1 MTIYKVQAPDG
12 SIIEI
17 EGPEGATDEQ
27 LGQAA
32 QAAYAE
38 KQSAQPARVELR
50 GMAEPDEPGALA
62 SFGRRAASLA
72 DVTVGGVLP
81 AAAQLIGYPLARVGR
96 TPEEAQAMTQRLVSR
111 VEQPFGKAFGVAG
124 TPEYQTEAG
133 RQLMNFI
140 GQNVQKGAK
149 WISEQTGLPVQ
160 DVESYLGSAAI
171 AAPTVGQAAGRAA
184 APLLEQASMGVRM
197 PFEPA
202 LQARRERMSMEDY
215 ARGPQIDAA
224 AEAQRLKIALNPT
237 DIQPTFG
244 PKLTSALAGPRGPEV
259 LAGVNKRRVREIALN
274 ELDLPLTTDLSGK
287 DAFSQARTQ
296 IATPY
301 AEVRSLP
308 VMRADAA
315 ILGELD
321 ALRPSQ
327 ALIGKDRAAAAANK
341 LIDDALKKTQQGLT
355 GGQVLDNIRSLRT
368 DSQRT
373 YKNPNATPT
382 QIDLA
387 DTQLAIATKLETLI
401 EANITDKKLL
411 ANFRDARQ
419 KMAKTYAYEGATDF
433 NTGMVDVGKLG
444 RITAKDNTLTGDIA
458 ALGKIAGNFPD
469 VFTTQA
475 TSGFFTTPRLA
486 RSGVGGGA
494 GALIGSQFGLTGSV
508 MGGLLGGAAGEAAGA
523 LAARR
528 MASPGYQAGLTLR
541 DMRIPVAPLAAP
553 VASPGMLGGILS
565 PEEISRAAEVY

>member
-1 MTIYKVQAPDG
+1 MATNPFAQFVEPDN
-12 SIIEI
+12 
-17 EGPEGATDEQ
+17 PFAQFVTQPQEQ
-27 LGQAA
+27 
-32 QAAYAE
+32 
-38 KQSAQPARVELR
+38 PTRIELR
-50 GMAEPDEPGALA
+50 GMAQPDEPSALA

-111 VEQPFGKAFGVAG
+111 VDQPFGKAFGVAG

-133 RQLMNFI
+133 RQFMEFV
-140 GQNVQKGAK
+140 GQNVQSLAKG
-149 WISEQTGLPVQ
+149 ISEKTGVPVQ
-160 DVESYLGSAAI
+160 DVESYIGSATI
-171 AAPTVGQAAGRAA
+171 AAPAVARAAGRAA
-184 APLLEQASMGVRM
+184 APALEQAAIGARM

-202 LQARRERMSMEDY
+202 LQARRERLSMEDY

-274 ELDLPLTTDLSGK
+274 ELDLPLTTDLSSK
-287 DAFSQARTQ
+287 EAFSQARVQ
-296 IATPY
+296 VAAPY
-301 AEVRSLP
+301 SQVRSLP
-308 VMRADAA
+308 LMKADDA

-321 ALRPSQ
+321 ALRPNQ
-327 ALIGKDRAAAAANK
+327 ALIGKDRTAAAANK
-341 LIDDALKKTQQGLT
+341 LIDDAVKKTQQGLT
-355 GGQVLDNIRSLRT
+355 GGQVLDNIRSLRA
-368 DSQRT
+368 DSQRA
-373 YKNPNATPT
+373 YKNPSATPA

-387 DTQLAIATKLETLI
+387 DTQLAIATKLEALI

-411 ANFRDARQ
+411 ADFRDARQ

-433 NTGMVDVGKLG
+433 NTGMVDVGKLS

-475 TSGFFTTPRLA
+475 TSGFFTVPRLT
-486 RSGVGGGA
+486 RSGIGGGA
-494 GALIGSQFGLTGSV
+494 GALYGSQFGITGTV
-508 MGGLLGGAAGEAAGA
+508 LGGLLGGAAGEAAGA

-553 VASPGMLGGILS
+553 TAAPGMLGGILS
-565 PEEISRAAEVY
+565 PEEINRAETY

>member
-12 SIIEI
+12 SILEI

-32 QAAYAE
+32 QAAYTERPPAR
-38 KQSAQPARVELR
+38 AQP
-50 GMAEPDEPGALA
+50 EPGFLT
-62 SFGRRAASLA
+62 SLGRAATSLA
-72 DVTVGGVLP
+72 DVTVGGVIP

-111 VEQPFGKAFGVAG
+111 VDQPFGKAFGVTE
-124 TPEYQTEAG
+124 TPEYKGEAG
-133 RQLMNFI
+133 RQLMEFI

-149 WISEQTGLPVQ
+149 WISEQTGVPVQ
-160 DVESYLGSAAI
+160 DVESYMGSATI
-171 AAPTVGQAAGRAA
+171 AAPAVGRVVGRAA
-184 APLLEQASMGVRM
+184 APALEQAGIGLRM
-197 PFEPA
+197 PFEPVM
-202 LQARRERMSMEDY
+202 QPRRERMSMEDY

-244 PKLTSALAGPRGPEV
+244 PKLTTALAGPRGPEV
-259 LAGVNKRRVREIALN
+259 LAGVNKKRVREIALN
-274 ELDLPLTTDLSGK
+274 ELDLPRTADLSSK
-287 DAFSQARTQ
+287 EAFSQAR
-296 IATPY
+296 AKVAAPY
-301 AEVRSLP
+301 AEIRSLP
-308 VMRADAA
+308 TMTADAA
-315 ILGELD
+315 LLENLD

-327 ALIGKDRAAAAANK
+327 ALIGKDKTAVAMNK
-341 LIDDALKKTQQGLT
+341 LIDDAVKKTQQGLT

-373 YKNPNATPT
+373 YKNPNATPA

-387 DTQLAIATKLETLI
+387 DTQLAIATKLEALI

-411 ANFRDARQ
+411 TNFRDARQ
-419 KMAKTYAYEGATDF
+419 KMAKTYAYEGATDL
-433 NTGMVDVGKLG
+433 NTGMVDVGKLS

-458 ALGKIAGNFPD
+458 SLGKIAGNFPD
-469 VFTTQA
+469 VFSTQA
-475 TSGFFTTPRLA
+475 TGGFFTAPRLT
-486 RSGVGGGA
+486 RSGVGGGG
-494 GALIGSQFGLTGSV
+494 GALVGSQFGLTGSIL
-508 MGGLLGGAAGEAAGA
+508 GGLLGGAAGEAAGA

-541 DMRIPVAPLAAP
+541 DMRIPISQLAAP
-553 VASPGMLGGILS
+553 VAPTGMFGAILS
-565 PEEISRAAEVY
+565 PEEINRAQVD